1 MRRYGLLLGAAL
13 AVALVLGLVAR
24 LPFRAAR
31 IEATPA
37 PPAEVSLALVIAD
50 DRITP
55 AASAVPKD
63 HRVRLAMVNRG
74 PRPAAVTLAG
84 YEERLPSHTLEP
96 GETWRAD
103 FVADLPGE
111 DFAWLLDGR
120 PAGRLTVTGSHLI
133 EGHR

>member
-1 MRRYGLLLGAAL
+1 LLGAAL
-13 AVALVLGLVAR
+13 AAALVLGLVAH
-24 LPFRAAR
+24 LPFHTARPAAR
-31 IEATPA
+31 PTPLA
-37 PPAEVSLALVIAD
+37 DVPLALVIAD
-50 DRITP
+50 DRIVP

-74 PRPAAVTLAG
+74 SHAAQVRLAG

-96 GETWRAD
+96 GETWHAV

-111 DFAWLLDGR
+111 DFAWLLDGQ